1 MALKTA
7 GELDADGTPTTGRED
22 QRFTAKLR
30 ALGPEA
36 LVRFAAAVS
45 AGALDLQGLNLAVT
59 DMSKRQARELLD
71 GLRPDVEPI
80 SIGLDA
86 LGEVDLSTLTSS
98 VPDRGPYLDGLVAER
113 GLMLLAGRGGVGKTW
128 IALRACMD
136 AVSAGGAVYMDLDG
150 NGPERLYGRLR
161 LLGLSDAEIRTRAVN
176 VVDPAAI
183 AARNRAGTWET
194 VQAILKGLEAAPPSL
209 LVLDS
214 FAKLI
219 AAMGGSENDAA
230 DCNRILGLVEYLRT
244 VTAVIVIDHVGHEAT
259 ARPRGAAAK
268 IDTPDSVVML
278 RAVESPPDDDL
289 IAAADLVAV
298 KDRNGALRAHLATAA
313 DFGLGMPLGRV
324 DVRHGHGARAPH
336 TVTVTSARDAAAS
349 ASSLAAAENA
359 LGLDPDSRRA
369 TELARVVE
377 ESGHEGVSATELVEV
392 LTGMGDGLALPRQQA
407 REWVHDCVARWVASR
422 WVDEVARGRGRRVV
436 WVLADPNPT
445 YPPLQMFTP
454 IDPADLPRNGGP
466 VPPGPDGD
474 Q

>member
-1 MALKTA
+1 MTTAIDPTTETALESALAELIMALKTA
-7 GELDADGTPTTGRED
+7 GELNPDGTPTTGPGRED

-219 AAMGGSENDAA
+219 AATSRAWSSRN
-230 DCNRILGLVEYLRT
+230 VE
-244 VTAVIVIDHVGHEAT
+244 IW
-259 ARPRGAAAK
+259 P
-268 IDTPDSVVML
+268 
-278 RAVESPPDDDL
+278 
-289 IAAADLVAV
+289 
-298 KDRNGALRAHLATAA
+298 
-313 DFGLGMPLGRV
+313 
-324 DVRHGHGARAPH
+324 
-336 TVTVTSARDAAAS
+336 
-349 ASSLAAAENA
+349 
-359 LGLDPDSRRA
+359 
-369 TELARVVE
+369 
-377 ESGHEGVSATELVEV
+377 
-392 LTGMGDGLALPRQQA
+392 
-407 REWVHDCVARWVASR
+407 
-422 WVDEVARGRGRRVV
+422 
-436 WVLADPNPT
+436 
-445 YPPLQMFTP
+445 
-454 IDPADLPRNGGP
+454 PRNGCRI
-466 VPPGPDGD
+466 DASTRR
-474 Q
+474 